1 MDDSL
6 SSLNS
11 AFNQAINARDDE
23 MLGTILADF
32 DKFCRT
38 QVEAESDPEV
48 KAALIQQL
56 LNTQKDWQSK
66 ILQLKSK
73 VRDNIAD
80 IKSNGKKINKY
91 LTSF

>member
-1 MDDSL
+1 MSL
-6 SSLNS
+6 QQLNNE
-11 AFNQAINARDDE
+11 FNQAIEARDE
-23 MLGTILADF
+23 KGLEVILTNF
-32 DKFCRT
+32 DRFCRT
-38 QVEAESDPEV
+38 QVEAESNPES
-48 KAALIQQL
+48 KAQLIQQL